1 MLHLKKKDKVIV
13 LSGKEKGKKG
23 EVLKLIPED
32 SKVIVSHIN
41 FVKKHSRPN
50 PKKGSGGIVQQEA
63 PIAISKVMLL
73 CTKCNQPT
81 RIRMDKLADGKKVR
95 VCKKCGEIL
104 V

>member
-23 EVLKLIPED
+23 EVLKIIPENG
-32 SKVIVSHIN
+32 KVIVSHIN

-63 PIAISKVMLL
+63 PIAIGKVMLL
-73 CTKCNQPT
+73 CTKCNQAT
-81 RIRMDKLADGKKVR
+81 RIKMDKLADGKKVR